1 MASHEVAHKATI
13 DFPSALS
20 TALRIPGVRIH
31 RDTYLLKSLRRHCP
45 AEQVALAIETSP
57 AAAGVPLD
65 VLGRIADES
74 IRFEA
79 AKATTLS
86 ALAGIPGGLALI
98 GTVSVDVAQ
107 VIAHILR
114 IAQKLAYLYSWPEL
128 FGEDDDAPDDGT
140 TAMLTLFIGV
150 MFGVQV
156 ANEGVARIGVL
167 VSKELL
173 RTLPRRALTQ
183 GTVYPIVKSVA
194 KYLGVQMTK
203 QVFAKGVAKIVPIV
217 GAVVSGG
224 ITAATYLPMCYRLKD
239 HLSSSILA
247 VPQAEQGD
255 HPELEDDRQ

>member
-1 MASHEVAHKATI
+1 MVSHEVAQKATF
-13 DFPSALS
+13 DFESALS
-20 TALRIPGVRIH
+20 TALRIPGVRIN
-31 RDTYLLKSLRRHCP
+31 RDSYLRKALMRHCP
-45 AEQVALAIETSP
+45 AEQVAAAIETSP
-57 AAAGVPLD
+57 AAAGISLD
-65 VLGRIADES
+65 VLGKVADES

-79 AKATTLS
+79 AKTTTLS

-128 FGEDDDAPDDGT
+128 FDDDEGAPDDGT
-140 TAMLTLFIGV
+140 AGMLTLFIGV
-150 MFGVQV
+150 MFGVQL
-156 ANEGVARIGVL
+156 ANEGVARVGAL
-167 VSKELL
+167 VSQQLL

-183 GTVYPIVKSVA
+183 GTVYPIVKTVA
-194 KYLGVQMTK
+194 KYLGLQMTK

-247 VPQAEQGD
+247 VPETDSGT
-255 HPELEDDRQ
+255 ELSPIR